1 MPMVY
6 SEWER
11 RLRGHPDRA
20 FMVYLV
26 GGIKEG
32 FRVGFRYGLAK
43 CYPVKGNMK
52 SAVDNPE
59 VVDEYLVKEVGL
71 GKIWGPF
78 QPEQYAGIQIN
89 TFRVIPKNHHPG
101 KWRLIVD
108 LSHPRNECQRWD
120 RARSVFLL

>member
-20 FMVYLV
+20 FMGYLL
-26 GGIKEG
+26 GGIREG

-43 CYPVKGNMK
+43 CYPAKGNMK

-78 QPEQYAGIQIN
+78 QPEGYKSIDTQESPSMQVAADS
-89 TFRVIPKNHHPG
+89 RPLPPKE
-101 KWRLIVD
+101 R
-108 LSHPRNECQRWD
+108 ECQRWD